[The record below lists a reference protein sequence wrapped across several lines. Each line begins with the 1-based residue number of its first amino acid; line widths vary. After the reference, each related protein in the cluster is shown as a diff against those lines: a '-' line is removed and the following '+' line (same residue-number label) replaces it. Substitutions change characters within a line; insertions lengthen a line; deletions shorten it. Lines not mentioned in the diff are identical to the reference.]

1 LIAVIV
7 RTLAGI
13 GAAALLAAAPA
24 TAASPTPVAPQ
35 ELPGLAGAASTQT
48 WIVGARPSARARAI
62 ARRHGA
68 RRIIGGGTF
77 VVPRGR
83 ARELAAAL
91 GADLVWSEADR
102 PRRMRQGPPAS
113 EPYPAPWRD
122 QVVAPGLEPPV
133 VTAASPLI
141 GIVDSPADLS
151 HPEFTDSGVAGA
163 GGRAV
168 TDLHGTATAAVAAAP
183 RNGRGMLGLWPGARA
198 LNVPLPPQPFGCAD
212 SALGI
217 RRAVDAGAAVIN
229 MSYGSQSFCF
239 SEYLQLQLATARGI
253 SLVAAAGNE
262 FAQGNPLEFPGGMP
276 HVITVAAVGPDL
288 KTSYFSNQN
297 AAIDLAAPGESI
309 VTAVPPGLDE
319 DSVKDG
325 YMALDGTSFAAPMV
339 AAATAWVR
347 ARRPSLSVDQ
357 VAQVVRLSARD
368 LGRKGWDPD
377 SGFGLLDVGAALTR
391 AAPSVD
397 PREPNDEILWVDGR
411 AFGRADRAVSTR
423 GRAATFRAL
432 LDRYEDPA
440 DVYRVVLPRRSA
452 LRVSVKPSFGD
463 PDLAVFSRGARDLGD
478 ARRVLGSSTRNGSA
492 TDSVVVTNAGRATK
506 SVYVGVAIDRS
517 ARSLDAGYT
526 LTVRRAKRR

>member
-1 LIAVIV
+1 MGVIAA
-7 RTLAGI
+7 L
-13 GAAALLAAAPA
+13 LLAAAPA
-24 TAASPTPVAPQ
+24 GAATATPLPPR
-35 ELPGLAGAASTQT
+35 ELPGMAGAATTQS
-48 WIVGARPSARARAI
+48 WIVGARPSAAARAI

-68 RRIIGGGTF
+68 TRVIGDGTF

-91 GADLVWSEADR
+91 GSRLLWTEANR
-102 PRRMRQGPPAS
+102 PRRTRQAS
-113 EPYPAPWRD
+113 SSGEPYPSPWRD
-122 QVVAPGLEPPV
+122 QVVAPGLEPPP
-133 VTAASPLI
+133 VTPASPLI
-141 GIVDSPADLS
+141 ALVDSPIDLS
-151 HPEFTDSGVAGA
+151 HPEFTDSGVAGL
-163 GGRAV
+163 GGRPV

-183 RNGRGMLGLWPGARA
+183 RNGRGITGLWPGARA
-198 LNVPLPPQPFGCAD
+198 LNIPLPPQPFGCAD

-239 SEYLQLQLATARGI
+239 AEYLQLQLATARGI

-262 FAQGNPLEFPGGMP
+262 FAEGNPLEFPGGMP

-297 AAIDLAAPGESI
+297 AAIDLAAPGEDI
-309 VTAVPPGLDE
+309 VTAVPPSMDE
-319 DSVKDG
+319 DPAKDG

-347 ARRPSLSVDQ
+347 AQRPSLTVDQ

-368 LGRKGWDPD
+368 LGPKGWDPD
-377 SGFGLLDVGAALTR
+377 TGFGLLDVGAALR
-391 AAPSVD
+391 RSAPAVD

-411 AFGRADRAVSTR
+411 AFGRADRAISTQ
-423 GRAATFRAL
+423 GRSATLRAL
-432 LDRYEDPA
+432 LDRFEDPA

-452 LRVSVKPSFGD
+452 LRITVKPSFGD
-463 PDLAVFSRGARDLGD
+463 PDMAVFSRSARDLGD
-478 ARRVLGSSTRNGSA
+478 GKRVLGSSSKSGSA
-492 TDSVVVTNAGRATK
+492 TDSVRVRNTGRATK
-506 SVYVGVAIDRS
+506 TVYVGVAIDRS

-526 LTVRRAKRR
+526 LTVRRAKLR